1 MTETPTTTAMSS
13 WLEEAWLGRYLDRA
27 LSPDERDW
35 FEAYML
41 DKVHLIEQ
49 VEVDN
54 ALRDAAH
61 AAAPL
66 SVAPDRPAEPGAP
79 PSRSPRRHLA
89 RVLALAA
96 SFVLGVGLT
105 WIGFDRLPSGVPA
118 SNPTRI
124 VYDTLRAQ
132 ASPPLVERGDPQ
144 APWIIVDIAV
154 PSGAQILS
162 AQAVVA
168 GEPTMLPIPAVSSEG
183 FATYLLPSDWQGRTK
198 LRFDLRLHG
207 RTEKTEL
214 ELVF

>member
-1 MTETPTTTAMSS
+1 MTETPTMAVMPS
-13 WLEEAWLGRYLDRA
+13 WLEDAWLARYLDRA
-27 LSPDERDW
+27 LSTDERDW

-41 DKVHLIEQ
+41 DKMHLIER

-54 ALRDAAH
+54 ALRYAAH
-61 AAAPL
+61 TAAPL
-66 SVAPDRPAEPGAP
+66 SVAPDSPAEPGIAP
-79 PSRSPRRHLA
+79 LRSSRLGLA

-96 SFVLGVGLT
+96 SFVLGVGST
-105 WIGFDRLPSGVPA
+105 WLAFDRPPHGTPA

-132 ASPPLVERGDPQ
+132 ASPPLVERGDPD
-144 APWIIVDIAV
+144 ARWVIVDIAV
-154 PSGAQILS
+154 PSGAQVLS

-168 GEPTMLPIPAVSSEG
+168 GEPAPLPIPAVSSEG

-207 RTEKTEL
+207 RMEKTEL

>member
-13 WLEEAWLGRYLDRA
+13 WLEEAWLARYLDRA
-27 LSPDERDW
+27 LSTDERDW

-41 DKVHLIEQ
+41 DKAHLIEQ

-61 AAAPL
+61 VAAPL

-79 PSRSPRRHLA
+79 PSRSPRRSLA
-89 RVLALAA
+89 RALALAA

-105 WIGFDRLPSGVPA
+105 WIGFDRLPHGVPA

-132 ASPPLVERGDPQ
+132 ASEPLIERGDPDS
-144 APWIIVDIAV
+144 PWIIVDIAI

-162 AQAVVA
+162 AKAVV
-168 GEPTMLPIPAVSSEG
+168 GGDSTVLRIPTVSSEG
-183 FATYLLPSDWQGRTK
+183 FATYLLPAQWQGRSK
-198 LRFDLRLHG
+198 LRFGLRLLG
-207 RTEKTEL
+207 NTEETEL